1 MTVLR
6 SNQSVRRLE
15 GEGVCPMEEISTE
28 RLIIRRIESSDWK
41 DIHEYLSDEEVI
53 RFEPYGVMTEEQ
65 VREETDKRVNH
76 ESFYA
81 VVLKENMKMI
91 GNFYLD
97 RGDFDTYELGYV
109 FNRSYQ
115 KKGFAAEGAKAV
127 IDYAFSELDARRVTA
142 MCNPENEASWKLL
155 ERLGFRREGH
165 LHQNIYFKTD
175 QNDEPIWLDTYEYA
189 VLKSEWVQK
198 KAQQT

>member
-1 MTVLR
+1 
-6 SNQSVRRLE
+6 
-15 GEGVCPMEEISTE
+15 MEEISTE

>member
-1 MTVLR
+1 
-6 SNQSVRRLE
+6 
-15 GEGVCPMEEISTE
+15 MEDIVTE

-81 VVLKENMKMI
+81 VVLKETMKMI